1 MITVMLVD
9 DQITAR
15 AGLKMRLSLEPDI
28 TVVGEASDGYEAIT
42 LAKRLQ
48 PQVVVMDVRMPSM
61 DGLEATEALR
71 TSAPKTAVIITT
83 MYDTV
88 AARAQAEAVGAVAFI
103 PKQSNPEEL
112 LAAIRRAAA
121 STENIDDQSKK

>member
-9 DQITAR
+9 DQITGR
-15 AGLKMRLSLEPDI
+15 TGLRMRLSLEPDI
-28 TVVGEASDGYEAIT
+28 TIVGEASDGYEAIV
-42 LAKRLQ
+42 LAGRLQ
-48 PQVVVMDVRMPSM
+48 PQIVIMDVRMPSM
-61 DGLEATEALR
+61 DGLEATKALR
-71 TSAPKTAVIITT
+71 TSAPNTAVIITT
-83 MYDTV
+83 MYDTA

>member
-1 MITVMLVD
+1 MITIVLVD

-15 AGLKMRLSLEPDI
+15 AGLRMRLSLEPDI

-103 PKQSNPEEL
+103 PKQSNPKEL